1 MKILRRNLFIII
13 LLLINISLSAHP
25 HLFAGVDLDID
36 ATCCDTLVISQ
47 RWMFDDLTSMI
58 ILEDF
63 DTDGDG
69 DINSQEL
76 ADLKESVLPGL
87 KEVGYYT
94 DLVLNEEKQPI
105 KDIYNFSVGSQ
116 DIYVYYKFDI
126 KVPVGLSE
134 EEQIIKLNIYD
145 SEFYTKFYVNT
156 SSGLRIIKEDNIEE
170 TIEVYENEDKAYYFG
185 QLNPLEVKVT
195 LRKVEE

>member
-63 DTDGDG
+63 DLDGDSE
-69 DINSQEL
+69 INDQEL
-76 ADLKESVLPGL
+76 AELKETVIPGL
-87 KEVGYYT
+87 EEVNFYT
-94 DLVLNEEKQPI
+94 DLEVNEEKFFI
-105 KDIYNFSVGSQ
+105 KEVHNFSVGSQ

-126 KVPVGLSE
+126 KLPVTMSDQ
-134 EEQIIKLNIYD
+134 EQEIKLNVYD
-145 SEFYTKFYVNT
+145 REFYTKFYVNT
-156 SSGLRIIKEDNIEE
+156 ASGLEVITGDGIVK
-170 TIEVYENEDKAYYFG
+170 TIDVYENEDKSYYFG